1 MIFDISGI
9 LKTDGG
15 ELPIEINQLMEGLNA
30 IADDLSFESPV
41 KFKGSILNSG
51 GVLKLKGKLSTLYKT
66 KCSRCLN
73 DVEAEINTDIK
84 EDFFEEGKGEEE
96 AYTYRGKYVELEK
109 VFKDNIILNLPAKQV
124 CRKECRGLCPYCG
137 ANLNEE
143 TCNCK
148 NEEIDLRL
156 EALGDF
162 FKNQENN

>member
-1 MIFDISGI
+1 MILDVSNI
-9 LKTDGG
+9 LKTDGARL
-15 ELPIEINQLMEGLNA
+15 EIEINQLMEGLNA
-30 IADDLSFESPV
+30 ISDDLSFESPV

-51 GVLKLKGKLSTLYKT
+51 GVLKLKGKLSTMYKS

-73 DVEAEINTDIK
+73 DVEAEINADIL

-96 AYTYRGKYVELEK
+96 AYTYKGKYVELEK

-124 CRKECRGLCPYCG
+124 CKKECKGLCPRCG
-137 ANLNEE
+137 INLNEE

-156 EALGDF
+156 EVLKGYF
-162 FKNQENN
+162 NN